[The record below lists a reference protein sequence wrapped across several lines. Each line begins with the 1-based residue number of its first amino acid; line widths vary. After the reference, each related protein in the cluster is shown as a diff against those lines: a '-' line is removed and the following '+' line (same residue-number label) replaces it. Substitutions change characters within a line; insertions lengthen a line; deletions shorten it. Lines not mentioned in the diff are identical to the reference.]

1 MHTGA
6 GAGARETRHG
16 TLVTQKKSLG
26 GAGRCRDGRIGDAAG
41 WCHKGLF
48 IYYVIQFL
56 GLGPPPHVIL

>member
-26 GAGRCRDGRIGDAAG
+26 GACRCRDGRIGDAAG

-48 IYYVIQFL
+48 IYYVISDGGG
-56 GLGPPPHVIL
+56 GLPDLLAP

>member
-48 IYYVIQFL
+48 IYDTVSD
-56 GLGPPPHVIL
+56 VVEK